1 MSWLS
6 DIVHRDSKWYFT
18 TSAGADI
25 AVGAGVQL
33 QVSGGKLY
41 VKWGNEPHL
50 YEITYGGV
58 GVSLGVSLPVSGTVS
73 FTGLPG
79 GWGKIY
85 RGLGVGAMDRNHFK
99 GGFIMLST
107 ASVFS
112 LGTSGTLIFFG
123 ANNYLLTLLT
133 TGPGAL
139 LGGFAVPALF
149 NGIGFYGG
157 MVAGSPSTGFS
168 AVKGWMTEAKRL

>member
-1 MSWLS
+1 MGWLS
-6 DIVHRDSKWYFT
+6 NVIHRDSRWYFT
-18 TSAGADI
+18 TSAGADV
-25 AVGAGVQL
+25 AVGLGVQL
-33 QVSGGKLY
+33 QGSGGKLY

-58 GVSLGVSLPVSGTVS
+58 GVSVGVSLPVSETVS

-85 RGLGVGAMDRNHFK
+85 RGLGVGEMNRNHFK

-107 ASVFS
+107 TTAFA
-112 LGTSGTLIFFG
+112 LGHSGTLIFFG
-123 ANNYLLTLLT
+123 ANSVLLNVLT

-139 LGGFAVPALF
+139 LGGVAVPALF

-157 MVAGSPSTGFS
+157 VVAGSPSTGFS